1 MSEDRRARL
10 AALLNEFA
18 AAEGKNMSQAALA
31 RYLRVSQPSV
41 GAWLS
46 QMTYPDRDSLEKIS
60 KGLGKTFE
68 ELEAYLENKPLLP
81 RQSVDSVMQE
91 IRVMPKEDFLQV
103 MRVVFDRVEQELHQ
117 SLPSSPSKPFK

>member
-1 MSEDRRARL
+1 MTEDRRARL

-46 QMTYPDRDSLEKIS
+46 QMTYPDRDSLEKIAR
-60 KGLGKTFE
+60 GLGKTYE

-81 RQSVDSVMQE
+81 RRSVDSVMQE
-91 IRVMPKEDFLQV
+91 IRVMPREDFLQV
-103 MRVVFDRVEQELHQ
+103 VQVVFDRVEQDLHQ
-117 SLPSSPSKPFK
+117 SSPKSSKPFK